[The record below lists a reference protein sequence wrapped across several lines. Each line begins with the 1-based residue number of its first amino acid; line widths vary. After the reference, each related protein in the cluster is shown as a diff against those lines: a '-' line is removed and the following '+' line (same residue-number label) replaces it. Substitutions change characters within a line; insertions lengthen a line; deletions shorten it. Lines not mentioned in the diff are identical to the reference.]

1 MVLFTHNPK
10 KIKGAAQKNVDID
23 GTCKQALKDYLYE
36 MHCVIYLPRLM
47 YDIFTFTLFITFI
60 M

>member
-1 MVLFTHNPK
+1 MALFIHNVK
-10 KIKGAAQKNVDID
+10 KIKFASQKNGDID
-23 GTCKQALKDYLYE
+23 GTCKRALKNYLYG

-47 YDIFTFTLFITFI
+47 CDIFTLTLFITFI